1 MKQRDKLRELA
12 TQHGDNRDAIV
23 KAYAAA
29 ECRGEVQRKSNS
41 HKITALQYANALYND
56 ALKKGWLQ

>member
-12 TQHGDNRDAIV
+12 VRHGSDRDSVV

-29 ECRGEVQRKSNS
+29 ERSGEVQRKSNS
-41 HKITALQYANALYND
+41 HKITSLQYANALYND